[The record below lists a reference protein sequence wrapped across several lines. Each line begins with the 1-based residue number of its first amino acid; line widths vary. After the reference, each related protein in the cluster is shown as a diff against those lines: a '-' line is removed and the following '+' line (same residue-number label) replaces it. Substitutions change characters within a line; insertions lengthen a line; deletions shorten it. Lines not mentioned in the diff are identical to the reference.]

1 MYKGCDVFAPG
12 DDVHVAKLGKGVVR
26 EVRNGRRYVVELKGR
41 SLIVAEDQLS
51 ALEGR
56 RQSGPERAAEPHLP
70 ADLARDHVPASI
82 DLHGMTTIEAV
93 EALDAFL
100 DDAIRASHSEVR
112 VIHGRS
118 GGRVKAAVH
127 ARLRT
132 IHSVRSFRI
141 DPTNPGVT
149 IVAL

>member
-1 MYKGCDVFAPG
+1 MFAPG
-12 DDVHVAKLGKGVVR
+12 DGVHVAKLGKGVVR

-51 ALEGR
+51 PLEER
-56 RQSGPERAAEPHLP
+56 RPSGPEHAAEPHLP
-70 ADLARDHVPASI
+70 ADLARDHVPAFI

-93 EALDAFL
+93 TALDGFL

-118 GGRVKAAVH
+118 GGRVKAAVQ

-132 IHSVRSFRI
+132 ISSVRSFRV
-141 DPTNPGVT
+141 DPSNPGVT